1 MGICDARREGW
12 YLVIIFS
19 LMALLVF
26 TAKMLQRV
34 YQIGRKTFFF
44 LLWYCRL
51 PDCWSI
57 KIIVMEIDLID
68 NVPCSHCEQL
78 VPCEHNPETS
88 SKNFPLQTF
97 NPSSSF
103 CPSLQKMKR
112 RDARE
117 DKILSCQVPA
127 KQVEMWSR
135 GKGSRIKRQERRDKN
150 EHERKGLRLLR
161 GMEDWPKQLSL
172 SSSPKSTPHL
182 CV

>member
-1 MGICDARREGW
+1 
-12 YLVIIFS
+12 
-19 LMALLVF
+19 MALLEC

-34 YQIGRKTFFF
+34 YQIGRKSFFF
-44 LLWYCRL
+44 PPVVLCCRL

-88 SKNFPLQTF
+88 SKNFSLQTF

-103 CPSLQKMKR
+103 SPFSPEDEKGGN
-112 RDARE
+112 ARE
-117 DKILSCQVPA
+117 DKILSCQVEA
-127 KQVEMWSR
+127 KQVEMWS
-135 GKGSRIKRQERRDKN
+135 KGDGPKDQEAREARQ
-150 EHERKGLRLLR
+150 RKQEAWAKSTEKLR
-161 GMEDWPKQLSL
+161 GTEDWPKQLSH
-172 SSSPKSTPHL
+172 PFWKSTSHL